1 MITRKLALVARD
13 PEDLE
18 VVSSLLQD
26 AIVQVGEMTYVQEEG
41 RFVLI
46 ASRFRRDPET
56 SEAETPPGVF
66 ERVNCALRFD
76 RVSAV
81 KRRNLDP
88 ARLSRV
94 LSLLAIRYEEGYIDL
109 VFSGDHAVRLVT
121 DEIACRI
128 DDLDLGWP
136 TRFKPDHPES

>member
-1 MITRKLALVARD
+1 MTPRLALIARD

-26 AIVQVGEMTYVQEEG
+26 AIVQVGEMTYIRDEE

-46 ASRFRRDPET
+46 ASRFRRDR
-56 SEAETPPGVF
+56 EAGDAGSPPDVF

-94 LSLLAIRYEEGYIDL
+94 LSLLAIRCEGEYIDL
-109 VFSGDHAVRLVT
+109 IFSGDHAIRLVA

-136 TRFKPDHPES
+136 TRLKPDHPES